1 MKALQRVL
9 NICMVA
15 FLFIPALLP
24 QHDMRAQETEQII
37 LDYAF
42 GIPEVEAG
50 FQQPYKL
57 VKIPE
62 LDIYSIPGKPV
73 LPFKTARILIPYG
86 EEIED
91 IQVIPGDR
99 NYLGRF
105 YIQPGQE
112 AIPIDGEETG
122 PTPPDTSIYNSARPY
137 PAKPFSEVGV
147 QWKRGFQ
154 ILILNLYPLEY
165 IPKFMEVSWFESF
178 EVTINTKQAEISEGG
193 LYRGV
198 TRDKEL
204 ICDVVDNPEQ
214 LSTYP
219 LQEPCLAIAPKPQP
233 TPTPELAPGV
243 KGPVAVETPV
253 LPEPASAPQLSLQAD
268 LDIRL
273 SVPSFNQRN
282 PDWADEVMQTCGL
295 TIGEGG
301 CALTS
306 AAMVFQYY
314 NADKNPGEL
323 NTCMGNNA
331 CPFDWEYASNHC
343 SEGKVLKS
351 RKASFIGCY
360 NFSYSTLV
368 GALENGYPP
377 ILKLTKPDG
386 RQHWVVVN
394 AVHGDGLSP
403 DDYEIDDPWDGNN
416 KGLASYTDNGWSLSD
431 IALFSATPCDYLII
445 TNEELKNASEPN
457 FQTLADWK
465 ESRGIKTTIVTVED
479 IYSNYSGEDNQE
491 KIRNFIR
498 DVYVS
503 NGIEYVLLGGDA
515 DGGDVG
521 GESGDNIVPVRGLWA
536 WDYDMDPPNIPSD
549 LYYACLDGNYD
560 YDGDGIYGEPN
571 DGPDGGEVDL
581 MAEVYVGRAPVD
593 SAEELS
599 NFVTKTISYEQ
610 SAGDPY
616 LKEVWMVGE
625 LLWEEGGCAAE
636 EAVNRSDVTNPE
648 GVLNSVRRFRDV
660 AFNEECVRL
669 YYEYSPDVKRILIQE
684 PKLLAELARLV
695 VKHTPAIRYVAGDKG
710 GKDIK
715 LTETDID
722 GVISFV
728 EKFKE
733 EVKGR
738 EEKIGAPR
746 VARMVALIEEFEEEA
761 NESEGKN
768 FSEAF
773 RSSIYS
779 GMGGNARLEGE
790 TWGADY
796 KDEIKDGS
804 CNCGYCTEGFR
815 DVYDAHTLYDRDY
828 EGHDW
833 PKSEVIN
840 IVNGNV
846 HLINHLGHS
855 NVNYVMKMNND
866 DADALTNSKYFF
878 GYSQGCYAGSFDNR
892 DAPSP
897 YGYGDYLSYD
907 CIAEHLV
914 TNPTGAFAFI
924 ANSRFGW
931 GQKKSTNGPSQYYDR
946 QFWDAIFN
954 ERIANLGKAN
964 QDSKEDNIGHI
975 SSGVMRFCYYEINL
989 LGDPETPLF
998 DLRPQYEHDIAIT
1011 EMHVPHKTEP
1021 GVSRVVQATVTNVGK
1036 NDESNVQI
1044 QLLEE
1049 DAVKDTTIIGILP
1062 SGSSRDVQFI
1072 WVGDIEGA
1080 YKLKVYAVPV
1090 NGEEYTDNNYQED
1103 IIKVGRVILVD
1114 DDGEQCPVADFMS
1127 IQEAIQGASD
1137 GDILRV
1143 YPGTYRNFVVNKQID
1158 LTGVGMPLVDG
1169 QREGN
1174 VIEIQ
1179 ADNVT
1184 LQGFRIINS
1193 GNDDNAG
1200 VLVESSH
1207 SVVTNNTVTSN
1218 QCGIGLNAASNNTIS
1233 DNNVSR
1239 GEYGIFLESSCSNN
1253 DISRNMISSN
1263 DNGIYGYDSASAAL
1277 SSPPPVLPNRISS
1290 NTLNNNHQSGYD
1302 DMGGNEWSE
1311 NYWDDYVGEDV
1322 DGDGIGDTPYE
1333 IPGTAGA
1340 KDGHPLIEPISPFT
1354 IFLPCVLKGYRS

>member
-37 LDYAF
+37 LDYAV

-137 PAKPFSEVGV
+137 PAKPFSEVGI

-165 IPKFMEVSWFESF
+165 IPKSMDVSWFGSLK
-178 EVTINTKQAEISEGG
+178 VIVNTKQAEINEEGLQRG
-193 LYRGV
+193 LV
-198 TRDKEL
+198 RDKEL
-204 ICDVVDNPEQ
+204 ISAIVDNPGR
-214 LSTYP
+214 LSTFP
-219 LQEPCLAIAPKPQP
+219 
-233 TPTPELAPGV
+233 PGN
-243 KGPVAVETPV
+243 PF
-253 LPEPASAPQLSLQAD
+253 LSA
-268 LDIRL
+268 
-273 SVPSFNQRN
+273 
-282 PDWADEVMQTCGL
+282 
-295 TIGEGG
+295 
-301 CALTS
+301 
-306 AAMVFQYY
+306 
-314 NADKNPGEL
+314 
-323 NTCMGNNA
+323 
-331 CPFDWEYASNHC
+331 
-343 SEGKVLKS
+343 
-351 RKASFIGCY
+351 
-360 NFSYSTLV
+360 
-368 GALENGYPP
+368 PP
-377 ILKLTKPDG
+377 ILEG
-386 RQHWVVVN
+386 EY
-394 AVHGDGLSP
+394 
-403 DDYEIDDPWDGNN
+403 DYV
-416 KGLASYTDNGWSLSD
+416 
-431 IALFSATPCDYLII
+431 II
-445 TNEELKNASEPN
+445 TNEALKNASEPN

-479 IYSNYSGEDNQE
+479 IYSNYSGDDNQE

-498 DVYVS
+498 DVYVN

-610 SAGDPY
+610 SVGDPY

-660 AFNEECVRL
+660 AFNEEYVRL

-728 EKFKE
+728 EKFKD

-761 NESEGKN
+761 NESEDKN

-1011 EMHVPHKTEP
+1011 EMHVRHDTEP
-1021 GVSRVVQATVTNVGK
+1021 GVSIVVQATVTNVGK

-1062 SGSSRDVQFI
+1062 SGSSCDVQFI
-1072 WVGDIEGA
+1072 WVSDIEGA
-1080 YKLKVYAVPV
+1080 HKLKVYAVPV

-1233 DNNVSR
+1233 DNNVSG

-1277 SSPPPVLPNRISS
+1277 SSPPPVLSNRISS